1 MAITKDYS
9 MPRIPQISTQK
20 ESHISGFQLATSSPQ
35 NIGVPKASPTRMV
48 AQPVISKTDILIPA
62 LKDLANVFAQ
72 KAEITR
78 TAESQSI
85 QMKMNE
91 SFRELWKGAT
101 QLKGGQTV
109 GMLEHFQEQEG
120 DLREEAIPTGLDAK
134 TTQELTQHFNQQFTG
149 YAGRIVQHV
158 IAESARAE
166 ETARQLSLQD
176 AHENINSIPI
186 GGTRQVDQEIENV
199 ITLELARHPNLTPN
213 QQELNRRAVSK
224 SLVTSALI
232 KWSVDSP
239 VTTLAFWKGNQTW
252 LKRALGDTY
261 STMAKKMEVVGED
274 AAFDTAFL
282 TAQSLSKGDN
292 ALAAELLFNDDE
304 GTFGLNTK
312 QRLTLANTFR
322 AKHKYKVWENETQ
335 RLKEQEDFL
344 VKSHKEYYDT
354 KTLTTN
360 TPGAIAGTEQA
371 YRQGI
376 IDTATYETRM
386 HKLAKGQPLTAEAIQ
401 NLRENINNR
410 EITTVGEI
418 LEELQGTHTPPEP
431 FISLMNKRT
440 KEYNKGY
447 TDNYFKIAEER
458 FRNLAR
464 IKKMKDLP
472 EEDAKIKEKGLLVD
486 IQRLGDF
493 KRDLDAY
500 ARQAG
505 YSAGDPR
512 ILELVDK
519 MLSAAWYSE
528 PGLFIP
534 SRFEGLHYGKAP
546 WRIIGEEVGRA
557 WEFPEFN
564 PFSETATG
572 GSPVQQDAAFNKL
585 VTTPEG
591 QEAYARLIEE
601 KITPTVEMLQFAIE
615 NIAKETIE

>member
-1 MAITKDYS
+1 
-9 MPRIPQISTQK
+9 MPRIPQIEISK
-20 ESHISGFQLATSSPQ
+20 ESHISGFQLATSRPQ
-35 NIGVPKASPTRMV
+35 DIGVPKARST
-48 AQPVISKTDILIPA
+48 QITTTGEGILAPA
-62 LKDLANVFAQ
+62 LKELAEVFAT

-78 TAESQSI
+78 TAESQSM

-91 SFRELWKGAT
+91 SFRELWKDAA
-101 QLKGGQTV
+101 QLKGGQTI
-109 GMLEHFQEQEG
+109 GMLEQFQEQEG
-120 DLREEAIPTGLDAK
+120 SLRDEAIPTELDAK

-149 YAGRIVQHV
+149 YARRIVQHV

-176 AHENINSIPI
+176 AHENISSIPI
-186 GGTRQVDQEIENV
+186 GGTRQIDQEVENV
-199 ITLELARHPNLTPN
+199 IALELARHPNLTTN
-213 QQELNRRAVSK
+213 QRELNRRAVSK
-224 SLVTSALI
+224 SLVTFALT

-239 VTTLAFWKGNQTW
+239 MTTSAFWRGNQTW

-261 STMAKKMEVVGED
+261 STMAKKMEIVGED
-274 AAFDTAFL
+274 AAFDKAFL

-304 GTFGLNTK
+304 GAFELSTK

-322 AKHKYKVWENETQ
+322 AKHKYEMWEEETQ

-344 VKSHKEYYDT
+344 VESHKKYYDP

-360 TPGAIAGTEQA
+360 TPGAIADTEQA
-371 YRQGI
+371 YRQGTI
-376 IDTATYETRM
+376 NTSTYETRM
-386 HKLAKGQPLTAEAIQ
+386 HKLTKGQPLTTEAIQ
-401 NLRENINNR
+401 NLRENINAR
-410 EITTVGEI
+410 EITTVGGI

-493 KRDLDAY
+493 RRDLDAY

-519 MLSAAWYSE
+519 MLQAAWYTDSSH
-528 PGLFIP
+528 IT
-534 SRFEGLHYGKAP
+534 SGLHYGEAP
-546 WRIIGEEVGRA
+546 WWVIGEDVGRA
-557 WEFPEFN
+557 WEFKESEEFKN
-564 PFSETATG
+564 GFKIGETTIGETATG
-572 GSPVQQDAAFNKL
+572 GSPVQQDTTLNEL
-585 VTTPEG
+585 ISTPEG
-591 QEAYARLIEE
+591 QEAYARLMGEQ
-601 KITPTVEMLQFAIE
+601 ITPTVETLQWAID
-615 NIAKETIE
+615 NIAKEAGK